1 MLGNI
6 LTASTEGILVDLGLY
21 LVGRVREEDGGV
33 RVRGGHLGLGPLEG
47 GEEGGVDEGRFEESK
62 TRSNISGHPEVGIL
76 INGTGDETGN
86 IGLAVKDEGKCRWEG
101 GSGLN
106 CGKPNL
112 SNGAT
117 FIKSK
122 NSLEKLE
129 YFYLF
134 KFLIF
139 YL

>member
-1 MLGNI
+1 M
-6 LTASTEGILVDLGLY
+6 ILVFIWLG
-21 LVGRVREEDGGV
+21 VSERKMEEFASEEDI
-33 RVRGGHLGLGPLEG
+33 LDLAPLEG

-76 INGTGDETGN
+76 INGTGDKTGN
-86 IGLAVKDEGKCRWEG
+86 IGLAVKDEGKCRREG
-101 GSGLN
+101 RSGLN